1 MTDQMIVQHCSPT
14 LEGMKTGSMFP
25 CSYTSRGKPIEQLAV
40 AGQIREKKKS
50 IDNQKTY
57 CQNDRGQLELT
68 KYIRRELVDTNHK
81 KTVKAVTEKGCN
93 MMPLTLAVVGEENI
107 IKRIGGRKE
116 VKTHLENLGFV
127 AGGAVTV
134 ISKIGGNVIVNVKST
149 RIAISQEMAQ
159 KIMI

>member
-1 MTDQMIVQHCSPT
+1 
-14 LEGMKTGSMFP
+14 
-25 CSYTSRGKPIEQLAV
+25 
-40 AGQIREKKKS
+40 
-50 IDNQKTY
+50 
-57 CQNDRGQLELT
+57 
-68 KYIRRELVDTNHK
+68 
-81 KTVKAVTEKGCN
+81 

-116 VKTHLENLGFV
+116 VKTHLENLGFL